1 MSREGSRY
9 LLGGLAAIVL
19 ALAGCGKPPQ
29 KEAAK
34 PPTVT
39 VAAPEERAVLEY
51 EDLPGRVAAIENV
64 EVKARVTG
72 FLNKVHF
79 QEGTEVN
86 KGDLLYTIDP
96 REFQADLDS
105 AAAAL
110 QQAQAQ
116 MAQAKSDY
124 VRSKHLSTQKVIAA
138 QETEK
143 QGTAVLAAEAAARSA
158 QARLDKAKLDLE
170 YSEIRAPISGK
181 ISRTNVTEGNLVA
194 DGNTLTSIVS
204 QDPVYVYFDAPER
217 VVLRWD
223 KVANDKGAGGGLAAR
238 AKAFVGLLNEEGFP
252 REGRVD
258 FSDNELSPGTGT
270 LKMRAVVPNDDRRL
284 RVGMF
289 VRARLTLD
297 RPRETLLVP
306 ERAVGIDQGQRF
318 VYIIN
323 GDSEVEY
330 RKVSTGQV
338 FDGKLAIVEGL
349 KPQDRVITEGLHLLR
364 PGQAVQPE
372 EAAQK
377 ASEPSTRNA
386 KSAPSPAES

>member
-1 MSREGSRY
+1 M
-9 LLGGLAAIVL
+9 L
-19 ALAGCGKPPQ
+19 ALAGCGKPPE
-29 KEAAK
+29 KAAPK

-124 VRSKHLSTQKVIAA
+124 VRSKQLSTQKVIAA

-194 DGNTLTSIVS
+194 NGNTLTSIVS

-223 KVANDKGAGGGLAAR
+223 KVANDKGAGGLCGKGQGLC
-238 AKAFVGLLNEEGFP
+238 
-252 REGRVD
+252 
-258 FSDNELSPGTGT
+258 
-270 LKMRAVVPNDDRRL
+270 
-284 RVGMF
+284 
-289 VRARLTLD
+289 
-297 RPRETLLVP
+297 RP
-306 ERAVGIDQGQRF
+306 A
-318 VYIIN
+318 
-323 GDSEVEY
+323 
-330 RKVSTGQV
+330 
-338 FDGKLAIVEGL
+338 
-349 KPQDRVITEGLHLLR
+349 
-364 PGQAVQPE
+364 
-372 EAAQK
+372 
-377 ASEPSTRNA
+377 
-386 KSAPSPAES
+386 

>member
-1 MSREGSRY
+1 MSGEGARY
-9 LLGGLAAIVL
+9 LVGGLAVVVL
-19 ALAGCGKPPQ
+19 ALAGCGKPPE
-29 KEAAK
+29 KATPTPLK
-34 PPTVT
+34 VTVT
-39 VAAPEERAVLEY
+39 APEERAVLEY

-124 VRSKHLSTQKVIAA
+124 VRSRQLSTQKVIAA

-194 DGNTLTSIVS
+194 NGNTLTSIVS

-223 KVANDKGAGGGLAAR
+223 KVANDKGAGGLAAR

-323 GDSEVEY
+323 GNSEVEY

-349 KPQDRVITEGLHLLR
+349 TPQDRVITEGLHLLR

-377 ASEPSTRNA
+377 ASEPSTRDA
-386 KSAPSPAES
+386 RSSTSPAES

>member
-1 MSREGSRY
+1 MSREGSRW
-9 LLGGLAAIVL
+9 LVGGFATVVL
-19 ALAGCGKPPQ
+19 ALAACGKPAQKAAPKPQ
-29 KEAAK
+29 KV
-34 PPTVT
+34 TVT
-39 VAAPEERAVLEY
+39 VPEERAILEY
-51 EDLPGRVAAIENV
+51 EELPGRVAAVENV

-79 QEGTEVN
+79 QEGTEVSR
-86 KGDLLYTIDP
+86 GDLLYSIDP
-96 REFQADLDS
+96 REFQANLDS

-110 QQAQAQ
+110 QEAQAQ
-116 MAQAKSDY
+116 MAQAKSDF
-124 VRSKHLSTQKVIAA
+124 VRSKQLSNQKVIAA
-138 QETEK
+138 QESEK
-143 QGTAVLAAEAAARSA
+143 QGTAVLAAEAASRSA
-158 QARLDKAKLDLE
+158 QARLDKAKLDVE
-170 YSEIRAPISGK
+170 YSETRAPISGK

-194 DGNTLTSIVS
+194 NGDTLTSIVR

-223 KVANDKGAGGGLAAR
+223 KAVNDKGAGGLAAR

-289 VRARLTLD
+289 VRVRLTLD
-297 RPRETLLVP
+297 RPKETLLVP

-323 GDSEVEY
+323 GDSKVEY

-349 KPQDRVITEGLHLLR
+349 NLQDRVITEGLHLLR
-364 PGQAVQPE
+364 PGQTVQLE
-372 EAAQK
+372 EATQK

-386 KSAPSPAES
+386 RSATSPAES

>member
-1 MSREGSRY
+1 MSGEGSRC

-19 ALAGCGKPPQ
+19 ALAGCGKAPQ
-29 KEAAK
+29 NAASK

-116 MAQAKSDY
+116 TAQAKSDY
-124 VRSKHLSTQKVIAA
+124 VRSKQLSTQKVIAA

-181 ISRTNVTEGNLVA
+181 ISRTSVTEGNLVA
-194 DGNTLTSIVS
+194 NGNTLTSIVS

-223 KVANDKGAGGGLAAR
+223 KVANDKGAGGLVAR

-284 RVGMF
+284 RIGMF

-297 RPRETLLVP
+297 QPRETLLVP

-323 GDSEVEY
+323 GDSKVEY

-349 KPQDRVITEGLHLLR
+349 KPQDRVITEGMHLLR
-364 PGQAVQPE
+364 PGEAVQLE

-386 KSAPSPAES
+386 RSATSPAES

>member
-1 MSREGSRY
+1 MSGEGARY
-9 LLGGLAAIVL
+9 LVGGLAVVVL
-19 ALAGCGKPPQ
+19 ALAGCGKPP
-29 KEAAK
+29 ENATPK
-34 PPTVT
+34 PPKVTVT
-39 VAAPEERAVLEY
+39 APEERAVLEY

-124 VRSKHLSTQKVIAA
+124 VRSKQLSTQRVIAA

-194 DGNTLTSIVS
+194 NGNTLTSIVS

-223 KVANDKGAGGGLAAR
+223 KVANDKGAGGLAAR

-364 PGQAVQPE
+364 PGQAVEPE

>member
-1 MSREGSRY
+1 MNRERARY
-9 LLGGLAAIVL
+9 LARGLAIIML
-19 ALAGCGKPPQ
+19 ALAGCGKETEQGAPKAPR
-29 KEAAK
+29 
-34 PPTVT
+34 VT

-72 FLNKVHF
+72 FLNKLHF
-79 QEGTEVN
+79 QEGAEASD
-86 KGDLLYTIDP
+86 GDLLYTIDP
-96 REFQADLDS
+96 REFKADLDS

-116 MAQAKSDY
+116 MSQARADY
-124 VRSKHLSTQKVIAA
+124 VRSSQLSTQKVIAA

-143 QGTAVLAAEAAARSA
+143 QGTAVLGAEAAVRAA
-158 QARLDKAKLDLE
+158 QARLDKAKLDLD
-170 YSEIRAPISGK
+170 YSEIHAPISGK
-181 ISRTNVTEGNLVA
+181 ISRTRVTEGNLVA
-194 DGNTLTSIVS
+194 NGDTLTSIVK

-223 KVANDKGAGGGLAAR
+223 KVTNETGSDSFAAR
-238 AKAFVGLLNEEGFP
+238 TKAFVGLLNEEGFP

-284 RVGMF
+284 RIGMF
-289 VRARLTLD
+289 VRVRLSLD

-318 VYIIN
+318 VYIVN
-323 GDSEVEY
+323 GDSKVEY
-330 RKVSTGQV
+330 RKVATGQV

-349 KPQDRVITEGLHLLR
+349 TPQDRVITEGVHLLR
-364 PGQAVQPE
+364 PGQAV
-372 EAAQK
+372 EAAQE
-377 ASEPSTRNA
+377 ASERSTRSA
-386 KSAPSPAES
+386 KSAPSPSES

>member
-1 MSREGSRY
+1 MSREGSKY
-9 LLGGLAAIVL
+9 LVAGLATIVL
-19 ALAGCGKPPQ
+19 ALGCGKPPQ
-29 KEAAK
+29 KDAPKVPA
-34 PPTVT
+34 VT

-79 QEGTEVN
+79 REGTEVHR
-86 KGDLLYTIDP
+86 GDLLYTIDP
-96 REFQADLDS
+96 REYQADLDS

-124 VRSKHLSTQKVIAA
+124 VRSKQLSTQRVIAA

-194 DGNTLTSIVS
+194 NGNTLTSIVS

-223 KVANDKGAGGGLAAR
+223 KVADDKGAGGLAAR

-270 LKMRAVVPNDDRRL
+270 LKMRGVVPNDDRRL

-289 VRARLTLD
+289 VRVRLTLD

-323 GDSEVEY
+323 GDSKVEY

-349 KPQDRVITEGLHLLR
+349 TPQDRVITEGLHLLR

-372 EAAQK
+372 EAAQET
-377 ASEPSTRNA
+377 SEPSTRNA
-386 KSAPSPAES
+386 RSAASPAES

>member
-1 MSREGSRY
+1 VAM
-9 LLGGLAAIVL
+9 
-19 ALAGCGKPPQ
+19 ALAGCGKSSQ
-29 KEAAK
+29 KAAPK

-39 VAAPEERAVLEY
+39 VTMPEERAVLEY
-51 EDLPGRVAAIENV
+51 EDLPGRVAAVENV

-79 QEGTEVN
+79 QEGTEVK
-86 KGDLLYTIDP
+86 KGDLLYSIDP

-105 AAAAL
+105 AAAAV

-116 MAQAKSDY
+116 TAQAKSDF
-124 VRSKHLSTQKVIAA
+124 VRSTQLSNQKVIAA

-143 QGTAVLAAEAAARSA
+143 QATAVLAAEAAARSA

-181 ISRTNVTEGNLVA
+181 ISRTIVTEGNLVA
-194 DGNTLTSIVS
+194 NGNTLTSIVR

-223 KVANDKGAGGGLAAR
+223 KAANEKGAGGLPAM

-258 FSDNELSPGTGT
+258 FSDNELSQGTGT

-297 RPRETLLVP
+297 RPSEMLLVP

-318 VYIIN
+318 VYIVN
-323 GDSEVEY
+323 GDSKIEY

-338 FDGKLAIVEGL
+338 FEGKLAITDGL
-349 KPQDRVITEGLHLLR
+349 KPQDRVVTEGVHLLR
-364 PGQAVQPE
+364 PGQAVKLEQS
-372 EAAQK
+372 AQGT
-377 ASEPSTRNA
+377 SEPSTRNA
-386 KSAPSPAES
+386 RSTAPPAES

>member
-9 LLGGLAAIVL
+9 LLGGLAIVAL
-19 ALAGCGKPPQ
+19 ALAGCGKSPQ
-29 KEAAK
+29 KAAPK
-34 PPTVT
+34 PPKVT
-39 VAAPEERAVLEY
+39 AAMPEERAVLEY
-51 EDLPGRVAAIENV
+51 EDLPGRVAAVENV

-79 QEGTEVN
+79 QEGSEVK
-86 KGDLLYTIDP
+86 KGDLLYSIDP
-96 REFQADLDS
+96 REFQADLNS

-116 MAQAKSDY
+116 TAQAKSDF
-124 VRSKHLSTQKVIAA
+124 VRSTQLSNQKVIAA

-143 QGTAVLAAEAAARSA
+143 QGTAVLAAEAAVRSA

-194 DGNTLTSIVS
+194 NGNTLTSIVR

-223 KVANDKGAGGGLAAR
+223 KVANDKGTGGLASM

-258 FSDNELSPGTGT
+258 FSDNELSQGTGT

-289 VRARLTLD
+289 VRTRLTLD
-297 RPRETLLVP
+297 QPREMLLVP

-318 VYIIN
+318 VYVVD
-323 GDSEVEY
+323 GDSKVEY

-349 KPQDRVITEGLHLLR
+349 KPHDRVITEGMHLLR
-364 PGQAVQPE
+364 PGQTVE
-372 EAAQK
+372 LEKSAQGV
-377 ASEPSTRNA
+377 AEPSTRNA
-386 KSAPSPAES
+386 KSAPPPAES